1 MKNPTNF
8 WNTSKEACYTR
19 QSGMSNMYWVVSF
32 LRNSKTSKANLV
44 MVIEARKDTFKYKAD
59 EFS

>member
-1 MKNPTNF
+1 MKNQSNF
-8 WNTSKEACYTR
+8 CNTSKEACYTK

-32 LRNSKTSKANLV
+32 LRNPKTSKADLV
-44 MVIEARKDTFKYKAD
+44 MVIEARKDIFMYKAD